1 MSWQFAKSGVG
12 EREAGEGVVGTS
24 WASGEEEPGRSRK
37 LGEELLR

>member
-1 MSWQFAKSGVG
+1 MSWQFAKSGG

-24 WASGEEEPGRSRK
+24 WASGEEEPGRRRK